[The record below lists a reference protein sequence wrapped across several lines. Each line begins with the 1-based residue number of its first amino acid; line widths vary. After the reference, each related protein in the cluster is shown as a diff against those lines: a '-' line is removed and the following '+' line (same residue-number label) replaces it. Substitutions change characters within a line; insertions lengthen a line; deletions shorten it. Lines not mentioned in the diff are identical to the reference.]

1 MATVEYTATRVPAP
15 RLQAVFDALIRRGW
29 TVLGP
34 VRTDGVIAYGPVA
47 STADLPEGWGD
58 AQDGG
63 QYRLVRRDDAAW
75 FGFAVGPHS
84 WKRYLHPPAFR
95 LFRAERTDGRFTV
108 DPGID
113 EPPRLALLGV
123 RPCELAAIARQDRV
137 FLGGPFAD
145 PVYRRRRDRLFVM
158 AVECTAPAA
167 TCFCASMGTGPGAD
181 AGYDLKLTELVD
193 ADRHEFVIVAGSRAG
208 ADILDEVGA
217 KPASQEA
224 LAEASR
230 RVEAAAAA
238 MCRTMPGD
246 ARGVLRRQLEHPLWE
261 EIARR
266 CLACGNCTMVCPT
279 CFCTTIEDTTDL
291 TGRSAER
298 WRRWDSCFTAEFSYI
313 HGGSVRR
320 GTAARY
326 RQWLTHKLAG
336 WHDQFG
342 ESGCVGCGRCITW
355 CPVGIDLTAEVAA
368 FRTADAASSP

>member
-1 MATVEYTATRVPAP
+1 MTAAEFTPTLIPAP
-15 RLQAVFDALIRRGW
+15 RLQAVLDALIRRGW
-29 TVLGP
+29 MVLGP
-34 VRTDGVIAYGPVA
+34 VRADGAIAYGPVT
-47 STADLPEGWGD
+47 STGDLPEGWAD

-63 QYRLVRRDDAAW
+63 RYRLVHRDDPAW

-84 WKRYLHPPAFR
+84 WKRYLPPPAFR
-95 LFRAERTDGRFTV
+95 LFRAERSDGHFTV
-108 DPGID
+108 NPEAD

-123 RPCELAAIARQDRV
+123 RPCELAAIARQDKV
-137 FLGGPFAD
+137 FLGGPFTD
-145 PVYRRRRDRLFVM
+145 PVYRRRRDRLFIM
-158 AVECTAPAA
+158 AVECTTPAA

-181 AGYDLKLTELVD
+181 AGYDLKLTEL
-193 ADRHEFVIVAGSRAG
+193 ADGDWHEFVIVAGSRAG
-208 ADILDEVGA
+208 ADILDEVDA
-217 KPASQEA
+217 KPAGPDV
-224 LAEASR
+224 LAEAAR
-230 RVEAAAAA
+230 RVDAAAAA
-238 MCRTMPGD
+238 MCRAMPLD
-246 ARGVLRRQLEHPLWE
+246 ARGVLRRQLEHPRWE
-261 EIARR
+261 EIAKR

-279 CFCTTIEDTTDL
+279 CFCTTVEDTTDL
-291 TGRSAER
+291 TGRTAER

-326 RQWLTHKLAG
+326 RQWLTHKLAS